1 MSKEREKDPI
11 PGLPEIRESS
21 DSDPPAP
28 QQQQQDSKEP
38 NPDPTKQNLQSKRSG
53 LLGSPLSQTASNTST
68 SFTKGNRPPPLTFN
82 TLPTPAASRVQSYDT
97 LTSTHINP
105 STNIDP
111 LLTPPLS
118 DIDTDLLLGGVSPIA
133 RLPSHTEEFPFYF
146 LAEKEFLDER
156 RREEEEIFGKI
167 ERVRVRYDVEV
178 VTKLVVY
185 AGIAFLAVQGCP
197 VGFEWVGLGMPEGV
211 R

>member
-1 MSKEREKDPI
+1 M
-11 PGLPEIRESS
+11 
-21 DSDPPAP
+21 
-28 QQQQQDSKEP
+28 
-38 NPDPTKQNLQSKRSG
+38 
-53 LLGSPLSQTASNTST
+53 
-68 SFTKGNRPPPLTFN
+68 
-82 TLPTPAASRVQSYDT
+82 
-97 LTSTHINP
+97 
-105 STNIDP
+105 
-111 LLTPPLS
+111 LTPPLS
-118 DIDTDLLLGGVSPIA
+118 ELDAEQLGGVSPIA
-133 RLPSHTEEFPFYF
+133 RLPSHTEEFPFYA

-197 VGFEWVGLGMPEGV
+197 VVFEVVGLGMPA